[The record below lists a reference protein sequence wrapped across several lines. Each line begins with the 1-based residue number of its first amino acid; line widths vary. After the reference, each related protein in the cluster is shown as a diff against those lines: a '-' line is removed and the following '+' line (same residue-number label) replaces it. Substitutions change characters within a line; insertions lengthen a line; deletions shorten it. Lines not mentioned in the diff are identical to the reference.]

1 MGMKRFLTVLIW
13 LLPAAAYA
21 QVTIDRTEP
30 VIESRTFDPSN
41 PPSDMPRM
49 NPNQAAVTQSYF
61 LADSRVGGR
70 VIDRK
75 IVDDGH
81 QTSIQVD
88 RVRMT
93 LKLRITTWLPR
104 NALQKTVRHEDG
116 HKQIAE
122 HYYANAEQ
130 VARKLAEELV
140 GQVVSGTA
148 EDYSLASDKAL
159 QDAAKRLG
167 TKYLAYT
174 DVPSGKAHE
183 FYDQA
188 TAFGTNSAEESLA
201 IARAIRLA
209 DAAAATMPTTRAT
222 D

>member
-1 MGMKRFLTVLIW
+1 
-13 LLPAAAYA
+13 
-21 QVTIDRTEP
+21 
-30 VIESRTFDPSN
+30 
-41 PPSDMPRM
+41 MPRM

-70 VIDRK
+70 VVDRK
-75 IVDDGH
+75 LADDGH

-93 LKLRITTWLPR
+93 LKLRITTWLPK

-122 HYYANAEQ
+122 HYYENAEQ
-130 VARKLAEELV
+130 IARKLAEELI

-148 EDYSLASDKAL
+148 DDYSAASDKAL

-167 TKYLAYT
+167 TRYLSYT

-183 FYDQA
+183 QYDQM
-188 TAFGTNSAEESLA
+188 TQFGTNSVDESQA

-209 DAAAATMPTTRAT
+209 DAPTTRALAPQESPPISER
-222 D
+222 